1 MEKQKLTAKDK
12 IKKIQK
18 ELNAQLRN
26 YEDILGSIN
35 DVLHEDLKNP
45 SQELNVKIRN
55 VSTEITNFKKSI
67 KKLDRAVFLLSENT
81 IKPDIIIEEE

>member
-1 MEKQKLTAKDK
+1 MEKQKLTAIDK

-18 ELNAQLRN
+18 ELNVQLRN

-67 KKLDRAVFLLSENT
+67 KKLDRAVFLLSEST